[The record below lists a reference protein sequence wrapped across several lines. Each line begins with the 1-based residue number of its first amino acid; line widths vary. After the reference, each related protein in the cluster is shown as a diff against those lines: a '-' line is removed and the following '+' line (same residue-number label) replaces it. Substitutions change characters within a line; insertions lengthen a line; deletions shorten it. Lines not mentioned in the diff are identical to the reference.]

1 MEKLYQEL
9 IEAIRVKSGLENNF
23 LMVIKQVLDENPNS
37 NLLKPVVGAFNEWSE
52 KQMKD
57 IVKDILLKNQVENK
71 EGEVIVESKVSDAA
85 KMPTP
90 KDIKE
95 EIKGAFYRRTL
106 RMIQEVGVGGD
117 LAIESEIR
125 ENVRAIFNEIN

>member
-1 MEKLYQEL
+1 MEKFYQEL

-23 LMVIKQVLDENPNS
+23 FRVIEQVLDENPNK
-37 NLLKPVVGAFNEWSE
+37 NLLNPVVGAFNEWSD

-57 IVKDILLKNQVENK
+57 IVKGLLLKHQAENEE
-71 EGEVIVESKVSDAA
+71 EGVIVKDDSVRFATQ
-85 KMPTP
+85 PT
-90 KDIKE
+90 KE
-95 EIKGAFYRRTL
+95 EIKNAFYRRTL